1 MQGIDAGASKRYYS
15 TKEVKPMDDKTQNLP
30 DTRSF
35 EERVF
40 ARFDA
45 MDARFDSMET
55 RFDSVET
62 RLTTLEDKVDARL
75 RETRPIWES
84 MQQQLTAM
92 DARMAAIETRM
103 AAMEKMLDDIRLRL
117 NELYRDSYEMRG
129 RIGRLEERE
138 RERTPAG

>member
-1 MQGIDAGASKRYYS
+1 M
-15 TKEVKPMDDKTQNLP
+15 EDKTQGLP

-55 RFDSVET
+55 R
-62 RLTTLEDKVDARL
+62 LTTLEDKVDARL

-84 MQQQLTAM
+84 IQQQLTTM
-92 DARMAAIETRM
+92 DARMAA
-103 AAMEKMLDDIRLRL
+103 MEKTLTLIQVGLG
-117 NELYRDSYEMRG
+117 ELYGDSVEVRA
-129 RIGRLEERE
+129 RIALLE
-138 RERTPAG
+138 RERTSAG

>member
-1 MQGIDAGASKRYYS
+1 MA
-15 TKEVKPMDDKTQNLP
+15 DKTQNLP

-55 RFDSVET
+55 R
-62 RLTTLEDKVDARL
+62 
-75 RETRPIWES
+75 
-84 MQQQLTAM
+84 
-92 DARMAAIETRM
+92 M
-103 AAMEKMLDDIRLRL
+103 AAMEKMLDIIQSGLG
-117 NELYRDSYEMRG
+117 ELYGDSIEVRA
-129 RIGRLEERE
+129 RIALLER

>member
-1 MQGIDAGASKRYYS
+1 
-15 TKEVKPMDDKTQNLP
+15 MDDKTQNLP

-45 MDARFDSMET
+45 MDARFNAIDA

-84 MQQQLTAM
+84 MQQQLTE
-92 DARMAAIETRM
+92 MATRM
-103 AAMEKMLDDIRLRL
+103 AVMEKTLDLIRSGMG
-117 NELYRDSYEMRG
+117 ELYGDSITVRS

-138 RERTPAG
+138 RERERTPAG

>member
-1 MQGIDAGASKRYYS
+1 
-15 TKEVKPMDDKTQNLP
+15 MDDKTQNLP

-55 RFDSVET
+55 RFDSMET

-84 MQQQLTAM
+84 VQQQLTEMAT
-92 DARMAAIETRM
+92 RIAAIEKT
-103 AAMEKMLDDIRLRL
+103 LDDIRLRL

-129 RIGRLEERE
+129 RIGRLEERD
-138 RERTPAG
+138 RLSAG